1 MPLTINFIQSTV
13 LFFIKGGKII
23 ILSQIENL
31 KPESVFQF
39 FREISQIPRGSGN
52 TKAIAEYCID
62 FAKKRNL
69 KFASDSYGNVVI
81 YSDGTEGYED
91 SETIIL
97 QAHIDMVCEKDQ
109 DSQKNMKTDSID
121 ICTDGKYLWA
131 DGTTLGGDDG
141 IGVTYILAILDSDS
155 IPHPPI
161 EALFT
166 TDEEIGLLGASNLD
180 ASLLSG
186 KRLINI
192 DSEEE
197 GILTVSCAGGIRS
210 VITFP
215 LKYSNEFSEKCAVKI
230 TVNGL
235 IGGHSGVDIDKHRKN
250 AIKVLSHVL
259 EGISQNTDYRICEVS
274 GGTKENI
281 IPKEAQAT
289 ICFEK
294 KYSDTVFK
302 TVEKFNTIIKKE
314 CLNSEPDVCINS
326 SVCVIPEKMFDR
338 ITTKKIIFTLMHAPD
353 GIATMSHNI
362 PGFVE
367 SSLNLGYVWSE
378 KNDLK
383 MGVLIRSN
391 TSTGKTL
398 IVQRLSSF
406 AEYIGG
412 KAEYMADYPEW
423 EYKADSPL
431 RDIMSRVYKD
441 VYNDEALV
449 CGIHAGLECG
459 ILSDKLK
466 NADIV
471 SFGPDI
477 ENAHTTGERLNIESA
492 QRCWKYLKAVL
503 KELK

>member
-1 MPLTINFIQSTV
+1 
-13 LFFIKGGKII
+13 
-23 ILSQIENL
+23 
-31 KPESVFQF
+31 
-39 FREISQIPRGSGN
+39 
-52 TKAIAEYCID
+52 
-62 FAKKRNL
+62 
-69 KFASDSYGNVVI
+69 
-81 YSDGTEGYED
+81 
-91 SETIIL
+91 
-97 QAHIDMVCEKDQ
+97 MVCEKDQ
-109 DSQKNMKTDSID
+109 DSEKDMKTDSID
-121 ICTDGKYLWA
+121 VCTDGKYLWA
-131 DGTTLGGDDG
+131 DRTTLGSDDG
-141 IGVTYILAILDSDS
+141 IGVTYILAILDSVD

-186 KRLINI
+186 KKLINI

-210 VITFP
+210 IVSFP
-215 LKYSNEFSEKCAVKI
+215 LQYSHDFSEKCAVKI

-235 IGGHSGVDIDKHRKN
+235 TGGHSGVDIDKHRKN

-259 EGISQNTDYRICEVS
+259 EGISQDIDYRICGLS

-281 IPKEAQAT
+281 IPKEAHTT

-294 KYSDTVFK
+294 KYLDTVFK
-302 TVEKFNTIIKKE
+302 TVKKFNTIMKRE
-314 CLNSEPDVCINS
+314 CSNSEPDVCIKA
-326 SVCVIPEKMFDR
+326 SVSEIPEKILDKQ
-338 ITTKKIIFTLMHAPD
+338 TTQKIIFTLMHAPD
-353 GIATMSHNI
+353 GIATMSPDM

-367 SSLNLGYVWSE
+367 SSLNLGYVWIE
-378 KNDLK
+378 NNDLK

-398 IVQRLSSF
+398 IVQKLSSF
-406 AEYIGG
+406 AEYLGG
-412 KAEYMADYPEW
+412 QADYMADYPEW

-431 RDIMSRVYKD
+431 RDIMCKVYKD
-441 VYNDEALV
+441 VYNDEAIV

-459 ILSDKLK
+459 ILSAKIKD
-466 NADIV
+466 ADMV

-492 QRCWKYLKAVL
+492 QRCWEYLKAVL

>member
-1 MPLTINFIQSTV
+1 MSEL
-13 LFFIKGGKII
+13 K
-23 ILSQIENL
+23 NL
-31 KPESVFQF
+31 KPEGVFRF

-52 TKAIAEYCID
+52 TREIAEYCID
-62 FAKKRNL
+62 FAAKRNL
-69 KFASDSYGNVVI
+69 RSACDSYGNVVI
-81 YSDGTEGYED
+81 YSDGTKGYED
-91 SETIIL
+91 SETVIL
-97 QAHIDMVCEKDQ
+97 QAHIDMVCEKNQ
-109 DSQKNMKTDSID
+109 DCEKDMKTDSID
-121 ICTDGKYLWA
+121 LCTDGKYLWA

-141 IGVTYILAILDSDS
+141 IGVTYILAILDSEN

-180 ASLLSG
+180 SSLLSG

-192 DSEEE
+192 DSEKE

-210 VITFP
+210 IINFP
-215 LKYSNEFSEKCAVKI
+215 LEYSDEFSEKCAVKI
-230 TVNGL
+230 TVDGL

-259 EGISQNTDYRICEVS
+259 EGISQHTDYRICGLS

-281 IPKEAQAT
+281 IPKEAHAT

-294 KYSDTVFK
+294 KYSDNVFK
-302 TVEKFNTIIKKE
+302 TVEKFNTIIQRE
-314 CLNSEPDVCINS
+314 CLNSEPDVCIKA
-326 SVCVIPEKMFDR
+326 SVCVIPQKMFDKK
-338 ITTKKIIFTLMHAPD
+338 TTEKIVFTLMHAPD
-353 GIATMSHNI
+353 GISTMSPDM

-367 SSLNLGYVWSE
+367 SSLNLGFVWVE
-378 KNDLK
+378 NNTLK

-398 IVQRLSSF
+398 IVQKLSSF
-406 AEYIGG
+406 AEYLGG

-431 RDIMSRVYKD
+431 RDTMSRVYKD
-441 VYNDEALV
+441 TYNAEPLV

-459 ILSDKLK
+459 ILSAKIK
-466 NADIV
+466 NADMV

-477 ENAHTTGERLNIESA
+477 ENAHTTGERMNIKSV
-492 QRCWKYLKAVL
+492 QRCWEYLKAVL
-503 KELK
+503 RELK